1 MKLAVVRASSPIE
14 LSEAWEVNMNLVST
28 LIWAGAI
35 ILVIVLLLIVLAKQY
50 RKVGPNEV
58 LIIAGGR
65 KKTVTG
71 PEGEKVKVGYRYRLG
86 GGTFVLPF
94 VETVYRLPMDVIT
107 LNIKTPEVLTHSGVP
122 ILAEATAQ
130 VKVDSSDAAIRLAA
144 EQFLGLGKDG
154 IRDVSMNVVEG
165 HMREVIGTM
174 TVEQIYR
181 GRQEFSA
188 RVNGAVRPDLTRMG
202 LVLLSFALKDI
213 SDTQGYLESLSK
225 PQVVAAKRDAV
236 IAEAE
241 TEKEAII
248 KSSQARKEGEVARL
262 AAEAL
267 IAKAQWENEA
277 KKAESQVAVNQKKAQ
292 ADFSYEIE
300 RYRLSQQIKKEEA
313 RMLAIE
319 KEEAIKIEE
328 LEIARREKELDSS
341 VLKPADARK
350 YQIKAEAE
358 AEEFRIQAEARGKA
372 EALRLEGETEVELM
386 RKRGQA
392 EAESMLK
399 KAKAC
404 EEYNEA
410 AVLEM
415 YMKIL
420 PDLARAVSEPLSKVD
435 KIVLVG
441 GGDKSLGTTR
451 VTAQVAEVLAQMP
464 EVVKSLTGVDLKK
477 YLQDKVSP
485 EAKKEK

>member
-1 MKLAVVRASSPIE
+1 
-14 LSEAWEVNMNLVST
+14 MNFVPT
-28 LIWAGAI
+28 LIWVGAI
-35 ILVIVLLLIVLAKQY
+35 ILVIAIILIVLAKQY

-65 KKTVTG
+65 KKTVIG
-71 PEGEKVKVGYRYRLG
+71 PDGVKVKVGYRHRLG

-122 ILAEATAQ
+122 IMAEATAQ
-130 VKVDSSDAAIRLAA
+130 VKVDSSDSAIRLAA
-144 EQFLGLGKDG
+144 EQFLGLGKEG
-154 IRDVSMNVVEG
+154 IRDVSMNVLEG

-188 RVNGAVRPDLTRMG
+188 RVNEAVRPDLSRMG
-202 LVLLSFALKDI
+202 LVMLSFALKDI
-213 SDTQGYLESLSK
+213 SDAQGYLESLSK
-225 PQVVAAKRDAV
+225 PQIVAAKRDAV
-236 IAEAE
+236 IAQAE
-241 TEKEAII
+241 TEKESII

-277 KKAESQVAVNQKKAQ
+277 KKSESQVAVNQKKAQ
-292 ADFSYEIE
+292 ADFSYELE

-313 RMLAIE
+313 KMKAIE

-328 LEIARREKELDSS
+328 LEISRREKELESS
-341 VLKPADARK
+341 VVKPADARK
-350 YQIKAEAE
+350 YQIKSEAE
-358 AEEFRIQAEARGKA
+358 AEEFRIQAEAKGKA
-372 EALRLEGETEVELM
+372 EALRLEGDAEAELI
-386 RKRGQA
+386 KKKGLA

-399 KAKAC
+399 RAQAWEK
-404 EEYNEA
+404 YNQA

-415 YMKIL
+415 YLKAL
-420 PDLARAVSEPLSKVD
+420 PELARAVSEPLSKVD
-435 KIVLVG
+435 KIVVIG
-441 GGDKSLGTTR
+441 GGDQSLGTTKI
-451 VTAQVAEVLAQMP
+451 TAQVAEVLSQMP
-464 EVVKSLTGVDLKK
+464 DVVKSLTGVDLKK
-477 YLQDKVSP
+477 YLQEKFSP
-485 EAKKEK
+485 EEKKEK